1 MTLENKA
8 MTYWDITPMKSAN
21 QSIKY
26 LHACL
31 LPVPPD
37 SLLPWAVLVLTQA
50 PWNCPHPPRPAPGL
64 PIHPQAS
71 LMPNWGFKLVAKTS
85 LIFNNYVLLQQD
97 TYLLQTFL
105 KQMPVKICFQNN
117 LATITDTNKN
127 WPEKCFLIHPNLQ
140 SLGFFSFSDGNC

>member
-1 MTLENKA
+1 
-8 MTYWDITPMKSAN
+8 MKSAN

-26 LHACL
+26 LHVCL

-37 SLLPWAVLVLTQA
+37 SLLPRAVLVLTQA
-50 PWNCPHPPRPAPGL
+50 SWNCPHTPHPAPGP
-64 PIHPQAS
+64 PILPQAS
-71 LMPNWGFKLVAKTS
+71 LMPNRGLKLVAKTS
-85 LIFNNYVLLQQD
+85 LIFNNYFLLQQD

-127 WPEKCFLIHPNLQ
+127 WPEKCFLRYPNLQ
-140 SLGFFSFSDGNC
+140 SLGFSSFSDGNC